1 MSAVFNWTLGTDPV
15 WKARYRV
22 LAPMVYGTSW
32 DGYQRQCYG
41 GEGLDWLSDEQAAH
55 FLRLGLVEIIPAEQA
70 AIAADVPVYGDAD
83 AGADGDEDDDT
94 TPAAAGPH
102 TDVVDH
108 CIATLELLQV
118 PATAGAPTARTIL
131 RGNDYKYG
139 NNVIAGAVRRR
150 KELCGAV
157 PDDEDEL

>member
-1 MSAVFNWTLGTDPV
+1 
-15 WKARYRV
+15 
-22 LAPMVYGTSW
+22 
-32 DGYQRQCYG
+32 
-41 GEGLDWLSDEQAAH
+41 
-55 FLRLGLVEIIPAEQA
+55 
-70 AIAADVPVYGDAD
+70 
-83 AGADGDEDDDT
+83 
-94 TPAAAGPH
+94 
-102 TDVVDH
+102 VDH